1 MSFEITE
8 AFVKQYNSTIYHLVQ
23 QKGSRLKDKTRN
35 ESQKGDEQFFDRL
48 GSVVAAKKT
57 GRHSDTPLISTP
69 HSRRRVTLEDYE
81 HADLIDDQDLIRT
94 LIDPTSAYSEAFM
107 WSFGRAMDDEIILAA
122 DGSAYSGQNGQTV
135 VAHPNSQKIA
145 SVDSGAGSGLNV
157 QALRRAKKAFDA
169 ADVDESITRHSA
181 INSDSL
187 ESLLSELEVTS
198 SDYNSVKALVMG
210 EVDTF
215 LGFKFIRTERLG
227 AQSGALAFDVAAGT
241 VGAGAGDADGYRKNI
256 FWAQDGLLFSQG
268 MGMETRIDERSD
280 KSYSTQVF
288 ARMSVGATRMEE
300 EKVVIVLS
308 NEA

>member
-23 QKGSRLKDKTRN
+23 QKGSRLRDKTRN
-35 ESQKGDEQFFDRL
+35 ESQKGQEQFFDRL

-94 LIDPTSAYSEAFM
+94 LIDPTSAYSQAFM
-107 WSFGRAMDDEIILAA
+107 WSFGRAMDDEIIAAA
-122 DGSAYSGQNGQTV
+122 DGLAYAGQNGQTS
-135 VAHPNSQKIA
+135 VAHPNSQKLV
-145 SVDSGAGSGLNV
+145 SVSGGAGAGMNV
-157 QALRRAKKAFDA
+157 NALRGAKRKFDA
-169 ADVDESITRHSA
+169 ADVDESIKRYGA
-181 INSDSL
+181 INSASL
-187 ESLLSELEVTS
+187 ESLLKETEVTS
-198 SDYNSVKALVMG
+198 ADFNTVRALVMG
-210 EVDTF
+210 DLNTYM
-215 LGFKFIRTERLG
+215 GFEFVRTERIGL
-227 AQSGALAFDVAAGT
+227 QSGALAFNQTSGS

-300 EKVVIVLS
+300 EKVVMVLS
-308 NEA
+308 SEA